1 MPFIFFGLLV
11 AWAVMLLFGGLD
23 FDRAL
28 LISLYAGDKPN
39 LALAARI
46 ATELGGY
53 MVLIPATL
61 AGAAW
66 LAAKRRY
73 RSAAL
78 LLVISL
84 GGRFL
89 VEAQKVWTA
98 RIRPEEYEHLVAV
111 QSLSFPSGHAANS
124 TIVWLSLA
132 FLLTERR
139 PWRAAA
145 LWAAAWLAILIGLS
159 RIMLGVHWPSD
170 VIAGWAFGLGW
181 TLLLLR
187 LSGHDLS
194 DGTPGGVRHSSLE
207 GEGR

>member
-1 MPFIFFGLLV
+1 
-11 AWAVMLLFGGLD
+11 MLLFGGLD

-28 LISLYAGDKPN
+28 LIALYAGDKPN

-46 ATELGGY
+46 VTELGGY

-61 AGAAW
+61 AGAGW
-66 LAAKRRY
+66 LAVKRRY

-132 FLLTERR
+132 FLLTERL

-145 LWAAAWLAILIGLS
+145 IWAAAWLAILIGLS

-170 VIAGWAFGLGW
+170 VISGWAFGLLW
-181 TLLLLR
+181 TLGLLR
-187 LSGHDLS
+187 LAGHDLS
-194 DGTPGGVRHSSLE
+194 DGTPRLARQAPLDSRPSE
-207 GEGR
+207 EA